1 MLEEFLGRTSC
12 QPHLAWA
19 PQFVTFVT
27 WEGEGEGNKTRRRIV
42 VGHWFCQVRGNYAS
56 AAAADGAL
64 RRQRR
69 RTKANPRREPPASPF
84 ALAACHVSRDTKIA
98 LELQR
103 KVEIGVIM

>member
-19 PQFVTFVT
+19 PQFVT

-64 RRQRR
+64 RRPAAEADKSEPTQGAARVALR
-69 RTKANPRREPPASPF
+69 PRCLP
-84 ALAACHVSRDTKIA
+84 CIA
-98 LELQR
+98 
-103 KVEIGVIM
+103 